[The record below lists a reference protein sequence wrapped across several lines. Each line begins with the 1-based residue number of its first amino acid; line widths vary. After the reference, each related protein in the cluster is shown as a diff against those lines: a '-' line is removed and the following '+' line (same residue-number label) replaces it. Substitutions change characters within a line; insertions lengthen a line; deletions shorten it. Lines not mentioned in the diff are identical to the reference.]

1 MDIYIPFY
9 LPKAI
14 IVFWDWLFTTFGQ
27 DGVVQL
33 LSSIFV
39 LTGAY
44 LAFVSTKRKTAID
57 IITKNRI
64 DWTNTVRNKASRIT
78 FLSHKIANMCNMA
91 AKTEKMTGEK
101 FFNKDK
107 MEPHYDEVH
116 ELNGLMTEFRLYFN
130 PYDESEDL
138 LFSILNEIDKE
149 LDMHYAL
156 IDFSKVNILIN
167 RFTEELSKILKHEW
181 ERIKKE
187 AGIKSN

>member
-9 LPKAI
+9 LPNAI
-14 IVFWDWLFTTFGQ
+14 IVIWDWLFATFGKA
-27 DGVVQL
+27 GVVQL

-64 DWTNTVRNKASRIT
+64 DWTNTVRNKASRII

-91 AKTEKMTGEK
+91 AKTEKMTGEN
-101 FFNKDK
+101 FFNKDN
-107 MEPHYDEVH
+107 MEPHYDDVH

-130 PYDESEDL
+130 PYDESEEL
-138 LFSILNEIDKE
+138 MFSILDEIDKE
-149 LDMHYAL
+149 FDMHYAL

-167 RFTEELSKILKHEW
+167 RFTEELSKLLKHEW

-187 AGIKSN
+187 AGIKCN